1 MKQPAID
8 PSFDLIFGQLGAQE
22 PAKAIDH
29 LTSTH
34 RGRHSLRRLVRHL
47 GGTFHPKTYCPR
59 DARDVTTDTAT
70 EVAVLQEKLGFTG
83 FRSICTVT
91 PNPVSDPDTN
101 QRWHAGALQAIF
113 DRASTSLFQSILLED
128 VSRPQTLP
136 PLPLRMTLLPDVYA
150 TSLDAENAALSH
162 LETMTSEMSSERDYG
177 TSNTIAGSDLNALP
191 IILSARGHGSGATR
205 FTLTRQDRK
214 FLSLIVPD
222 HLCADLNFSQIVSQ
236 KSYDWTPDQITA
248 VAEPYT
254 FDINLP
260 APSTELSKALS
271 RADHTQPP
279 EGQNIMK
286 RDMDLIRDL
295 LFNIE
300 EDKNINGKYVL
311 SDADFSNIDA
321 DPNAVQYHLRL
332 LLDAGYIEGR
342 DLLADTPS
350 ENDTFNVMRQGTGS
364 QIAVERLT
372 WEGHEF
378 LDTVRDNQ
386 VWQKTKG
393 YLQNVGGVGIDVLKE
408 VAKAVVK
415 DQIKQYTGITF
426 SSPK

>member
-1 MKQPAID
+1 
-8 PSFDLIFGQLGAQE
+8 
-22 PAKAIDH
+22 
-29 LTSTH
+29 
-34 RGRHSLRRLVRHL
+34 
-47 GGTFHPKTYCPR
+47 
-59 DARDVTTDTAT
+59 
-70 EVAVLQEKLGFTG
+70 
-83 FRSICTVT
+83 
-91 PNPVSDPDTN
+91 
-101 QRWHAGALQAIF
+101 
-113 DRASTSLFQSILLED
+113 
-128 VSRPQTLP
+128 
-136 PLPLRMTLLPDVYA
+136 
-150 TSLDAENAALSH
+150 
-162 LETMTSEMSSERDYG
+162 
-177 TSNTIAGSDLNALP
+177 
-191 IILSARGHGSGATR
+191 
-205 FTLTRQDRK
+205 
-214 FLSLIVPD
+214 
-222 HLCADLNFSQIVSQ
+222 
-236 KSYDWTPDQITA
+236 
-248 VAEPYT
+248 
-254 FDINLP
+254 
-260 APSTELSKALS
+260 
-271 RADHTQPP
+271 
-279 EGQNIMK
+279 MK